1 MRTGK
6 CSCRAVND
14 AVDSGYHAGSMLP
27 TLNRSVVMV
36 TPKQPFLDWLLSVDP
51 ASAEVAVEVVCK
63 PVFYLLP
70 ACEDD
75 AVLEEYVRDAC
86 KTIFEDQLDG
96 WYRGRSR
103 WPVVRN
109 FNTFRLWFEYRADAL
124 VLDLGDELLRH
135 D

>member
-1 MRTGK
+1 
-6 CSCRAVND
+6 
-14 AVDSGYHAGSMLP
+14 MLP

-70 ACEDD
+70 ACED
-75 AVLEEYVRDAC
+75 DAC